1 MTGGKGRDLD
11 SDSTRAPR
19 EFRFE
24 GTCSSSFAVV
34 AVRDPPSR
42 VFDDECEGWDPES
55 DLRGLEAGT
64 CLVAPRL
71 SSRVRRWVD
80 VLAADDG
87 RERTG
92 PGTRSLTGLER
103 RDPV

>member
-19 EFRFE
+19 GFRFE

-34 AVRDPPSR
+34 AVGDPPSR

-55 DLRGLEAGT
+55 DL
-64 CLVAPRL
+64 
-71 SSRVRRWVD
+71 SRI
-80 VLAADDG
+80 G
-87 RERTG
+87 G
-92 PGTRSLTGLER
+92 
-103 RDPV
+103 RDPSSSAAVVVAGNLPPLTFDAL